1 MFTLVIIQVTEQ
13 CRKKYN
19 LCSSTIAGRKLLNT
33 TMSAINI
40 TLHHNVPVVGQ
51 PPEQTPNT
59 FSIMDVTEKVMDSE
73 IVDSTLLLSQRNTDV
88 RPETDNPGEVKASPQ
103 QETDNGKEE
112 PFMLKYTHLIPMA
125 KSLDP
130 ESDEDELSS
139 SEEIFDKEFDKIK
152 FLN

>member
-1 MFTLVIIQVTEQ
+1 
-13 CRKKYN
+13 
-19 LCSSTIAGRKLLNT
+19 
-33 TMSAINI
+33 MSAINI

-51 PPEQTPNT
+51 PTEQTPNT

-112 PFMLKYTHLIPMA
+112 SFMLKYTHLIPMA